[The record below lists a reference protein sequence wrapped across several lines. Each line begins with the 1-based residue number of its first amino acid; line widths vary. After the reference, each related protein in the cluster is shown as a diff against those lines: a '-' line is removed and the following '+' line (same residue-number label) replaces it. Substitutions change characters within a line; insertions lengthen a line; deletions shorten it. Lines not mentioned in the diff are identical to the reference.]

1 MSNFHCIILAL
12 ESVKIKTYQDGFNFE
27 NNKYCYLLCPSVCL
41 SQSVFSVVL
50 QYLLP
55 FQYGFH
61 VKEFCK
67 LLKLLYSNKS
77 DAPSLLSTTVIGF
90 R

>member
-1 MSNFHCIILAL
+1 MVSTLKTISIVIF
-12 ESVKIKTYQDGFNFE
+12 SVR
-27 NNKYCYLLCPSVCL
+27 LSVCL

-50 QYLLP
+50 HYLLP

-77 DAPSLLSTTVIGF
+77 DAPSLLSTTVIAF